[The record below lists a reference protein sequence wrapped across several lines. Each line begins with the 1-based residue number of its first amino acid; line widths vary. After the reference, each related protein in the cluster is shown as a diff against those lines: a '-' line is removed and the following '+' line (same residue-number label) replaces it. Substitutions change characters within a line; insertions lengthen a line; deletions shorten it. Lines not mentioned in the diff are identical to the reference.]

1 MSTQSKPSRRPA
13 KSQRRIKIIEGAKQT
28 FEVKGFCS
36 RYKIIRPDLTR
47 LTGYSLR
54 SVDKWASGE
63 APSGPARKQLA
74 ELVRLFDALTE
85 IMEPDYIGEW
95 LKTPNPAFE
104 GSTPLQVIERGE
116 ADRIWRMLYLIETG
130 EPV

>member
-1 MSTQSKPSRRPA
+1 MSTQTKPSRRPA
-13 KSQRRIKIIEGAKQT
+13 KSQRRIKIIKGAKQT